1 MRKYVADE
9 LRVVMDYPEPDT
21 FRVQLCIVGVTSVT
35 GKETLEPVATV
46 YVSND
51 PTDCNFEASAVL
63 DVLARKARLLEP
75 PEP

>member
-21 FRVQLCIVGVTSVT
+21 YRVQLCIVGVTSVT

-51 PTDCNFEASAVL
+51 QTDCNIKAFSVL
-63 DVLARKARLLEP
+63 DSLARKTMGLEP